1 MNNFIKEILYMK
13 KFNFKSLVIGLVIGA
28 TLFSGTAYAI
38 EGLNVSPNPF
48 PILIDNVQTA
58 IEAYNINGFT
68 YVKLGDIGKVTNT
81 SVKFNEVDRQI
92 EIQKI
97 ADDTPITFQNM
108 EAISRNNNLYISL
121 SDIIANKDTLLS
133 MVGVT
138 ILSAPT
144 PTPVPISTPVPT
156 SETQTTATSQPS
168 PTPIPEESS
177 SSANTT
183 DAENLRHE
191 QVLASIQAD
200 YNTQIN
206 IHSSAQW
213 DYINSKT
220 FNYTENDCITRINDL
235 TQQLDSTTSDIIG
248 VTAYRNLQIQLEE
261 ERRKLA
267 EIRYFIPEQTL
278 WNSIHQNKQNKINAE
293 NALHQQNLANINNNQ

>member
-1 MNNFIKEILYMK
+1 MK

-144 PTPVPISTPVPT
+144 PTPVPTPVP
-156 SETQTTATSQPS
+156 SE
-168 PTPIPEESS
+168 TPIPLQTQGGETQEGETQSISEPTPTPVSETSS
-177 SSANTT
+177 SSAINL
-183 DAENLRHE
+183 ENARHE

-206 IHSSAQW
+206 IH
-213 DYINSKT
+213 
-220 FNYTENDCITRINDL
+220 
-235 TQQLDSTTSDIIG
+235 TSMEWHTI
-248 VTAYRNLQIQLEE
+248 RS
-261 ERRKLA
+261 LA
-267 EIRYFIPEQTL
+267 ENYSRIDSASRTPEMNAYIQEANL
-278 WNSIHQNKQNKINAE
+278 WNTIHQNQQNRINEE
-293 NALHQQNLANINNNQ
+293 NTLHEQNLANITE